1 MDKTAKK
8 KRVKSATALFLAA
21 FACACFIPSAV
32 LAESAASTTRV
43 GVTVRDAVSVNFGK
57 DALSNQSRTP
67 GAQITTQLITR
78 TAPPTSGSD
87 QLPGHESTGGGEAG
101 LPAGQAIAAAG
112 GAVRDAG
119 PAPVQ
124 SEVVITVTML

>member
-8 KRVKSATALFLAA
+8 KCVKSVTALFLAA

-43 GVTVRDAVSVNFGK
+43 GVTVRDALRVNFGK
-57 DALSNQSRTP
+57 DALSNQGGTP
-67 GAQITTQLITR
+67 GAQIITQLITR
-78 TAPPTSGSD
+78 TASPTPEGN
-87 QLPGHESTGGGEAG
+87 QLLGHEGAGGGEVG

-119 PAPVQ
+119 SVPAY
-124 SEVVITVTML
+124 SEVVITVTVL